1 MAQEELTTLSRR
13 KAGISSFG
21 KLQEPWT
28 ESRRMAR

>member
-1 MAQEELTTLSRR
+1 MAQEELTTLPVGRL
-13 KAGISSFG
+13 GLVPL